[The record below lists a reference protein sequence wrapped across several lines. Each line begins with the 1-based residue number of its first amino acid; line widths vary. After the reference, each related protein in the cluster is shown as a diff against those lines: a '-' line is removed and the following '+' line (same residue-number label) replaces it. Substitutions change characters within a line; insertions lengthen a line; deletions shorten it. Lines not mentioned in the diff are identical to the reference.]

1 MKFNLII
8 ILSLLIFTTAA
19 CQEKKLE
26 KSDLK
31 TQNDKASY
39 SIGLDIGRNI
49 NSQNLELDIEKLIK
63 VIKDGVSGDSALLTA
78 EEIQQVMQKFSE
90 ERIAKQNEATSEAS
104 AKNRAEGEEFME
116 INKSKK
122 GVIEL
127 PNGLQ
132 YEVIKSGT
140 GASPTATD
148 RVKVNYRGTLI
159 DGTEF
164 DSSYKRGEPAVF
176 GVNQVIKGWTD
187 ILQIMQVGD
196 HWKVYIPSNLA
207 YGERGAGNM
216 IPPGATLIF
225 EVELLEVISQN

>member
-1 MKFNLII
+1 MKFHLIF
-8 ILSLLIFTTAA
+8 ILSLLLFTTAA
-19 CQEKKLE
+19 CQETELE
-26 KSDLK
+26 KSDLE
-31 TQNDKASY
+31 TQKDKASY

-49 NSQNLELDIEKLIK
+49 NSQQLDLDIEKLIHG
-63 VIKDGVSGDSALLTA
+63 IRDGVSGDSALLTGA
-78 EEIQQVMQKFSE
+78 EIQQVMQKFSE
-90 ERIAKQNEATSEAS
+90 ERIAKQNQATSEES
-104 AKNRAEGEEFME
+104 AKNRAAGEEFME
-116 INKSKK
+116 NNKARK

-132 YEVIKSGT
+132 YEVIKSGK

-148 RVKVNYRGTLI
+148 KVKVHYRGTLI
-159 DGTEF
+159 DGSEF

-207 YGERGAGNM
+207 YGERGAGDM

-225 EVELLEVISQN
+225 EVELLGIE

>member
-1 MKFNLII
+1 MKYQLMV

-19 CQEKKLE
+19 CQETKLE
-26 KSDLK
+26 KSDLE

-49 NSQNLELDIEKLIK
+49 NSQQLDLDIEKLIHG
-63 VIKDGVSGDSALLTA
+63 IRDGVSGDSALLTQ

-90 ERIAKQNEATSEAS
+90 ERIAQQNQATSEES
-104 AKNRAEGEEFME
+104 EKNRADGEEFMNN
-116 INKSKK
+116 NKTRD

-132 YEVIKSGT
+132 YEVIKSGS

-148 RVKVNYRGTLI
+148 KVKVHYRGTLI
-159 DGTEF
+159 DGAEF

-196 HWKVYIPSNLA
+196 HWKVYIPDNLA

-225 EVELLEVISQN
+225 EVELLGIE

>member
-1 MKFNLII
+1 MRFQLII
-8 ILSLLIFTTAA
+8 LATLLAFTTVA
-19 CQEKKLE
+19 CQETKME

-49 NSQNLELDIEKLIK
+49 KAQQLDLDIDILIAG
-63 VIKDGVSGDSALLTA
+63 IKDATAGDSALLSDA
-78 EEIQQVMQKFSE
+78 EIQEVMQKFSE
-90 ERIAKQNEATSEAS
+90 ERMAKQNATTSEES
-104 AKNRAEGEEFME
+104 AKNKKAGEDFLKA
-116 INKSKK
+116 NKSRK
-122 GVIEL
+122 GVVAL

-132 YEVIKSGT
+132 YEIIKSGK
-140 GASPTATD
+140 GPKPTSTD
-148 RVKVNYRGTLI
+148 KVKVHYVGTLI

-164 DSSYKRGEPAVF
+164 DSSVKRGEPAVF

-196 HWKVYIPSNLA
+196 KWKVYIPSDLA
-207 YGERGAGNM
+207 YGDRGAGQM

-225 EVELLEVISQN
+225 EIELLGIE